1 MSVSLIRERPNRTHL
16 LRWQST
22 DIPEYYQRIA
32 VLYLRPLRTLTDSE
46 KYSRE
51 LSSLHY
57 QINDAASFL
66 AVNADNAHMER
77 ACIPAGAGMTAK

>member
-1 MSVSLIRERPNRTHL
+1 
-16 LRWQST
+16 
-22 DIPEYYQRIA
+22 
-32 VLYLRPLRTLTDSE
+32 
-46 KYSRE
+46 

-66 AVNADNAHMER
+66 AVNAGNAHMER